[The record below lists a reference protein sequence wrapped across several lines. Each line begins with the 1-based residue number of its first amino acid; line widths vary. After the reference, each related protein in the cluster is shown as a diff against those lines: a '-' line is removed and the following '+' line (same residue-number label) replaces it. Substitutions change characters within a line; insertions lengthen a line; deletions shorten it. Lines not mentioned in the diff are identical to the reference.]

1 MLLEVSALE
10 ERRKA
15 VEATE
20 PSEWRTFKLTPDQK
34 SRFRIKGINSKGY
47 RIAQERITEH
57 TRLTCGNIT
66 HVDDLE
72 ETSLF
77 KHMTAIAYHLVT
89 DWEGIYDKKSGME
102 VPFTHDNLATVLK
115 YSGDLGV
122 VLHGWILEQATDI
135 QIVTNRELETKVGKP
150 WSFSDSMQKDSEA
163 SKPEESEQDLENQ
176 SSLNPK

>member
-15 VEATE
+15 QEDIE
-20 PSEWRTFKLTPDQK
+20 PSEWRTFKISPEQK
-34 SRFRIKGINSKGY
+34 SRFKIKGINSKAY

-57 TRLTCGNIT
+57 VRLTCGNIT

-72 ETSLF
+72 ETALF

-135 QIVTNRELETKVGKP
+135 QVTLNRELDRKLGKP
-150 WSFSDSMQKDSEA
+150 WSFTDSMQKDSEA
-163 SKPEESEQDLENQ
+163 NKSSESEPDLVNQ
-176 SSLNPK
+176 ESQNQK

>member
-10 ERRKA
+10 ERRKE

-20 PSEWRTFKLTPDQK
+20 PSEWRTFKISAEQK
-34 SRFRIKGINSKGY
+34 CRLKIKGINSKGY

-57 TRLTCGNIT
+57 LRLTCGNIS
-66 HVDDLE
+66 HVDELE

-150 WSFSDSMQKDSEA
+150 WSFSDIITKSSEEKNSNESENDSE
-163 SKPEESEQDLENQ
+163 NQ
-176 SSLNPK
+176 E

>member
-10 ERRKA
+10 EHRKA

-66 HVDDLE
+66 YVDDLE

-102 VPFTHDNLATVLK
+102 VPFTHDNLATTLK

-135 QIVTNRELETKVGKP
+135 QIVTNRELETKLGKP
-150 WSFSDSMQKDSEA
+150 WSFSDSMQKNSEA
-163 SKPEESEQDLENQ
+163 NKPEESEQDLENQ
-176 SSLNPK
+176 PLSNHE